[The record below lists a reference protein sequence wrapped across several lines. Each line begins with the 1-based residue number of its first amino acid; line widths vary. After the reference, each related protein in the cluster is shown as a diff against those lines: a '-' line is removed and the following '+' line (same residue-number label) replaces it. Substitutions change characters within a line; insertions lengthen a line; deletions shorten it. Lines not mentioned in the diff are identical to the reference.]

1 MKVIN
6 TSNQK
11 AVANNVK
18 VANSIISRF
27 IGLLN
32 RSHLEENEGLL
43 IIPCNSI
50 HSFFMRFNFDAA
62 FLDKSN
68 KVRFLIKNMSS
79 CKVSPVVFTAH
90 SVLELPSG
98 TIERAQINID
108 DTLEFC
114 E

>member
-11 AVANNVK
+11 TVADNVK
-18 VANSIISRF
+18 VANNSISRF

-32 RSHLEENEGLL
+32 RSHLEEGEGLL

-50 HSFFMRFNFDAA
+50 HSFFMRFNFDAV

-68 KVRFLIKNMSS
+68 KVKFLIKNMTP
-79 CKVSPVVFTAH
+79 CKVSPVIFSAH
-90 SVLELPSG
+90 SVLELPAG
-98 TIERAQINID
+98 TIERSKINID
-108 DTLEFC
+108 DALELC

>member
-11 AVANNVK
+11 IVANKVK
-18 VANSIISRF
+18 VANNTISRF

-32 RSHLEENEGLL
+32 RSNLNEGEGLQ

-50 HSFFMRFNFDAA
+50 HSFFMRFNFDAI

-68 KVRFLIKNMSS
+68 KVKFLMKNMTP
-79 CKVSPVVFTAH
+79 CKVSPLVFTAH
-90 SVLELPSG
+90 SVLELPAE
-98 TIERAQINID
+98 TIERFEINID
-108 DTLEFC
+108 DALEFY